1 MTETICLTTQ
11 PIDEIDEDQRLVQAA
26 QQNPAEFRLL
36 YMKWLKPVYR
46 YFYSRVHDVKDA
58 EDLTSQVFLRT
69 YQDLPRYRN
78 LGSFP
83 AWLFTIAHARAVDFY
98 RKGKN
103 ELLLEQVDRVN
114 PASDPLSLAIKS
126 EDLIRV
132 NRLITGLSEDDRE
145 LIRLRYA
152 ANLSYREIGL
162 ILNRKED
169 AVRKSISRL
178 LDRLSEELEEDHD

>member
-26 QQNPAEFRLL
+26 QKNPADFKLL
-36 YMKWLKPVYR
+36 YLKWLKPVYR
-46 YFYSRVHDVKDA
+46 YFYSRVHDEKDV

-78 LGSFP
+78 QGSFP

-98 RKGKN
+98 RKGKK
-103 ELLLEQVDRVN
+103 ELPLEQVDLEN
-114 PASDPLSLAIKS
+114 PEFDPLSLTIKS
-126 EDLIRV
+126 EEMVHV
-132 NRLITGLSEDDRE
+132 NHLITVLSEDDRE

-169 AVRKSISRL
+169 TVRKSISRL
-178 LDRLSEELEEDHD
+178 LDRLSEKLEEDHD